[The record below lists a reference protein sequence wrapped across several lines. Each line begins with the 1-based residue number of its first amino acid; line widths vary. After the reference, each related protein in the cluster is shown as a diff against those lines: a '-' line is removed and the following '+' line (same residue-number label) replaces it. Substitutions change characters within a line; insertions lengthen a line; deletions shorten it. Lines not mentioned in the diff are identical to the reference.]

1 MSLCKHPEEVC
12 CSMTL
17 YHGKV
22 YCDNTNGFC
31 QLHDEPPP
39 ETNADHIRS
48 MTDEEL
54 ADYMSEHSI
63 DDFCYIICGGE
74 CKAVATF
81 NKTSGQRCRE
91 IVSNWLKQPYGG
103 DT

>member
-22 YCDNTNGFC
+22 YCDNANGFC

-39 ETNADHIRS
+39 VTNADHIRS
-48 MTDEEL
+48 LSDEEFAAL
-54 ADYMSEHSI
+54 WVEPFCDRRTSEQ
-63 DDFCYIICGGE
+63 
-74 CKAVATF
+74 CKRIYHGDCIACVLD
-81 NKTSGQRCRE
+81 
-91 IVSNWLKQPYGG
+91 WLRQPYKEAEDG
-103 DT
+103 